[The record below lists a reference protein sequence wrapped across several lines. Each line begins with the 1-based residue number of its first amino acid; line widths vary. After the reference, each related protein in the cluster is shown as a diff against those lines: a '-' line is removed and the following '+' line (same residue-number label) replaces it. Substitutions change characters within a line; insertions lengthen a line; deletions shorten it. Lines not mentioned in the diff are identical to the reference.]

1 MSMETRFKAE
11 YAAIQKTCAHAINR
25 ARETIDRE
33 IYEILD
39 CVETKS
45 EQPILDAWDVLKN
58 LIIKEEIQCG
68 INYRRVL
75 NQIEEE
81 PTKDVQV

>member
-1 MSMETRFKAE
+1 MSMETRFEAE

-25 ARETIDRE
+25 ARGIIDRE

-45 EQPILDAWDVLKN
+45 EQPILDAWDALKT
-58 LIIKEEIQCG
+58 LITKEEIQCG
-68 INYRRVL
+68 INYRRAL

-81 PTKDVQV
+81 PSRDV

>member
-1 MSMETRFKAE
+1 MSMETRTKAE
-11 YAAIQKTCAHAINR
+11 YAASQKVCAYLLNR
-25 ARETIDRE
+25 ARYIIDRQV
-33 IYEILD
+33 YEVLD
-39 CVETKS
+39 CVDSKD
-45 EQPILDAWDVLKN
+45 EQPIRDAWDVLKN